1 MNKND
6 FTTIMVF
13 FLLHEIVVIGQHIPS
28 ADFFIIINV
37 ENMEVDIMATMNSTK
52 KSAERKVSKDT
63 KTTKNHHGI
72 TVHKLDALETLFSR
86 VLGSLFGESTHYE
99 KRTAEGDYQKLC
111 DTIKEVHDDDI
122 EYVLKIAR
130 LGREYNMIQYPLSV
144 LTACMNDD
152 RFKGEDFI
160 DEKTG
165 KNKLH
170 TYSYY
175 IIRRGKDILDI
186 LATQMS
192 VYGFAT
198 KGRGKN
204 KHRETPIPMQ
214 MRKVLRGKIESFNEY
229 QLSKAL
235 GESKQISMADAI
247 KLLHPNPSKSRVGK
261 DFYKDI
267 IEGKVKM
274 GADQAQVQS
283 EIAKVNNKNSKT
295 TKKDVVKSID
305 TSTVMAIV
313 KNLVALEKQGLF
325 NDKTAVDSIV
335 AKLTDKKE
343 VQKSRLLPF
352 RFYSAYKEVS
362 KLPSSEGK
370 RRVLDALV
378 EALDLSIDNLPDI
391 AGYSAILID
400 MSGSMGGSISS
411 MSSVTAKELACVLGA
426 ICFKKGIADVYLF
439 ANDCKRMDNI
449 SKKSTVMDIT
459 DKLLRTNVGGATY
472 LDTALNTIRN
482 SGAKYTN
489 LIILSDGDCY
499 STTTTGF
506 RFHCWSRYSTD
517 DNVNDLIKEGVI
529 KKAYVNNLLGNNFAI
544 VNTDDYRKNLIT
556 GFSERIV
563 DVINTYSAIGTDASD
578 IRVVIDG
585 LMESFEK

>member
-1 MNKND
+1 
-6 FTTIMVF
+6 
-13 FLLHEIVVIGQHIPS
+13 
-28 ADFFIIINV
+28 
-37 ENMEVDIMATMNSTK
+37 MATMNSTK
-52 KSAERKVSKDT
+52 KSAERKVTKDR
-63 KTTKNHHGI
+63 KTTVNHTGT
-72 TVHKLDALETLFSR
+72 TVHNLDALEQLFSR

-99 KRTAEGDYQKLC
+99 KRTAEGDYKKLC
-111 DTIKEVHDDDI
+111 DIISKVADEDK

-160 DEKTG
+160 DEETG
-165 KNKLH
+165 KNLLQS
-170 TYSYY
+170 YSYY

-192 VYGFAT
+192 VYGFDV

-229 QLSKAL
+229 QISKAL
-235 GESKQISMADAI
+235 GESKQVSMSDAI
-247 KLLHPNPSKSRVGK
+247 KLLHPNPSKSRVSQN
-261 DFYKDI
+261 FYRDV

-274 GADQAQVQS
+274 GADSKQVQS

-295 TKKDVVKSID
+295 TKKDVVDSID

-313 KNLVALEKQGLF
+313 KNLVALERAGIF
-325 NDKTAVDSIV
+325 NDEKAVDGIV
-335 AKLTDKKE
+335 KKLTDKKE

-352 RFYSAYKEVS
+352 RFYSAFKEVKGLRQS
-362 KLPSSEGK
+362 KGK
-370 RRVLDALV
+370 RRVMDALV

-391 AGYSAILID
+391 TGYSAILID
-400 MSGSMGGSISS
+400 HSGSMNCGISS

-426 ICFKKGIADVYLF
+426 ICFKKGIADVYVF
-439 ANDCKRMDNI
+439 AQSCRLVDNI

-459 DKLLRTNVGGATY
+459 TTLLNEYVGGCTY
-472 LDTALNTIRN
+472 LDTAINTIRR
-482 SGAKYTN
+482 SGANYTN
-489 LIILSDGDCY
+489 LIILSDSDCY
-499 STTTTGF
+499 SSTKDSFTFNT
-506 RFHCWSRYSTD
+506 WEYSS
-517 DNVNDLIKEGVI
+517 DNDINRLIKRGIV
-529 KKAYVNNLLGNNFAI
+529 KKVYLNNLLGNDFAI
-544 VNTDDYRKNLIT
+544 INTDDYRKNLIT

-563 DVINTYSAIGTDASD
+563 EVINTYSSIGTGASD
-578 IRVVIDG
+578 IRVVIDSLLSG
-585 LMESFEK
+585 F

>member
-1 MNKND
+1 
-6 FTTIMVF
+6 
-13 FLLHEIVVIGQHIPS
+13 
-28 ADFFIIINV
+28 
-37 ENMEVDIMATMNSTK
+37 MATMNSKRGTASVTRDK
-52 KSAERKVSKDT
+52 
-63 KTTKNHHGI
+63 KTTLNHHGSV
-72 TVHKLDALETLFSR
+72 VHQLDSLETLFSK

-99 KRTAEGDYQKLC
+99 KRTAEKDYEDLC
-111 DTIKEVHDDDI
+111 KIIEKVDDEDI

-152 RFKGEDFI
+152 RFKGQSFV
-160 DEKTG
+160 DEATG
-165 KNKLH
+165 RNKLQS
-170 TYSYY
+170 YSQY

-186 LATQMS
+186 LATQMN
-192 VYGFAT
+192 VYGFQT

-214 MRKVLRGKIESFNEY
+214 MRKVLKGKIESFNEY

-235 GESKQISMADAI
+235 GESKQVSMSDAI
-247 KLLHPNPSKSRVGK
+247 KLLHPDPTNSRVREN
-261 DFYKDI
+261 FYKDI

-274 GADQAQVQS
+274 GDDSKQVQS

-313 KNLVALEKQGLF
+313 KNLVALDRAGVLA
-325 NDKTAVDSIV
+325 DKKAVDSIV

-362 KLPSSEGK
+362 SLRSSEGK

-378 EALDLSIDNLPDI
+378 EALDLSIDNLQDI
-391 AGYSAILID
+391 VGYSAILID
-400 MSGSMGGSISS
+400 LSGSMNHSISS
-411 MSSVTAKELACVLGA
+411 MSSVTAREVACVLGA
-426 ICFKKGIADVYLF
+426 ICAKKGIADVYVF
-439 ANDCKRMDNI
+439 ADKCELVEV
-449 SKKSTVMDIT
+449 SKKSTVMDIS
-459 DKLLRTNVGGATY
+459 DKLINTYVGGCTN
-472 LDTALNTIRN
+472 LDTALRKIEA
-482 SGAKYTN
+482 SGTYTN

-499 STTTTGF
+499 SQRGDSF
-506 RFHCWSRYSTD
+506 RFTEGWGCRYSPD
-517 DNVNDLIKEGVI
+517 EDVNRLMKSGVF
-529 KKAYVNNLLGNNFAI
+529 KKVYLNNLLGNNFAI
-544 VNTDDYRKNLIT
+544 VNTDDFRKNLIT

-563 DVINTYSAIGTDASD
+563 DVINTYSAIGTGASD
-578 IRVVIDG
+578 IRVVIDN
-585 LMESFEK
+585 LVESLH

>member
-1 MNKND
+1 
-6 FTTIMVF
+6 
-13 FLLHEIVVIGQHIPS
+13 
-28 ADFFIIINV
+28 
-37 ENMEVDIMATMNSTK
+37 MATMNNTK
-52 KSAERKVSKDT
+52 KTAQRSVSKDR
-63 KTTKNHHGI
+63 KTTVNHHG
-72 TVHKLDALETLFSR
+72 TVVHKLDALETLFSR

-99 KRTAEGDYQKLC
+99 NRTAEGDYEKLC
-111 DTIKEVHDDDI
+111 KTIEQVDDEDI
-122 EYVLKIAR
+122 EYVLKIAQ
-130 LGREYNMIQYPLSV
+130 LGREYNMIQYPLAV

-152 RFKGEDFI
+152 RFKGDKFM

-165 KNKLH
+165 KNKLQS
-170 TYSYY
+170 YAYY

-186 LATQMS
+186 LATQMN
-192 VYGFAT
+192 VYGFTA

-204 KHRETPIPMQ
+204 KHRETPLPMQ
-214 MRKVLRGKIESFNEY
+214 MRKTLKGKLESFNEY

-235 GESKQISMADAI
+235 GESKQVSMADAV
-247 KLLHPNPSKSRVGK
+247 KLLHPDPRKSKVGR

-274 GADQAQVQS
+274 GADTAQVQS

-313 KNLVALEKQGLF
+313 KNLVALDKQGLF
-325 NDKTAVDSIV
+325 NDKDAVNSIV

-352 RFYSAYKEVS
+352 RFYSAYMEVK
-362 KLPSSEGK
+362 KLSPSEGK

-400 MSGSMGGSISS
+400 KSGSMDYKVSS
-411 MSSVTAKELACVLGA
+411 MSVVTAKELACMLGA

-439 ANDCKRMDNI
+439 ADRCTLVDNI
-449 SKKSTVMDIT
+449 SKKSTVMDIMQQ
-459 DKLLRTNVGGATY
+459 LMSISVGGCTR

-482 SGAKYTN
+482 SGAQYTN
-489 LIILSDGDCY
+489 LIILSDNDCY
-499 STTTTGF
+499 SASGNSF
-506 RFHCWSRYSTD
+506 RFGGYYAYSSD
-517 DNVNDLIKEGVI
+517 DNVNDLIKKGVI
-529 KKAYVNNLLGNNFAI
+529 KKVYVNNLLGNNFAI

-563 DVINTYSAIGTDASD
+563 DVINTYSAIGTGASD
-578 IRVVIDG
+578 IRVVIDS
-585 LMESFEK
+585 LVDALNN